1 MAKRIKSYHGEE
13 GKGPVMK
20 EAVIA
25 DYHSF
30 TGPGGLLFARLFEF
44 IGLPKPRGKDPLES
58 DLIPL
63 IRKGLVKKNLDK
75 LMDSTGLDLSAMAS
89 ILHVSSRTLRRYK
102 DDSILNPDISERLL
116 EVARIYARGQEVF
129 GDLDS
134 FKSWVREPVPAL
146 GYKKPLEFLDTS
158 IGIRLLQDELG
169 RIEHG
174 VFS

>member
-1 MAKRIKSYHGEE
+1 MTNKPKSYRSEE
-13 GKGPVMK
+13 KKGTVLK
-20 EAVIA
+20 EAMLA
-25 DYHSF
+25 DYLGF
-30 TGPGGLLFARLFEF
+30 TSPVDMLFARLFEF

-63 IRKGLVKKNLDK
+63 IRKGLAKKNLEK
-75 LMDSTGLDLSAMAS
+75 LMHSTGLDLSAMS
-89 ILHVSSRTLRRYK
+89 GILHVSTRTLHRYTGE
-102 DDSILNPDISERLL
+102 SILNPDISERLL
-116 EVARIYARGQEVF
+116 EIARLYARGQEVF

-134 FKSWVREPVPAL
+134 FKGWIQEPVPAL
-146 GYKKPLEFLDTS
+146 GYKKPLEYLDTS